1 MRVLVAIFLHQ
12 PLVSSVL
19 QILGHSNRFVMVSH
33 CFKLL
38 FPYDIWWGASV
49 HMLIFQP
56 TVFFREVSKSFGPV
70 FNRLFVVIRN
80 VCWILRVL
88 CTFGI
93 TILYIFCKYF
103 LPVCGLSSNSL
114 WFLVKFVLF
123 LFPWGVKLDC
133 WFVSF
138 LLSKYNCWSSRH
150 GSAVSESN

>member
-19 QILGHSNRFVMVSH
+19 QILGHSNRCVVVSH

-56 TVFFREVSKSFGPV
+56 TVFFREVSKSFGPA

-88 CTFGI
+88 CIFGI
-93 TILYIFCKYF
+93 TILYNIYLLQIFS
-103 LPVCGLSSNSL
+103 PSL
-114 WFLVKFVLF
+114 WFIFQFSVIFGKVCSLSISLRCEVSLLVCVLS
-123 LFPWGVKLDC
+123 
-133 WFVSF
+133 SF
-138 LLSKYNCWSSRH
+138 KI
-150 GSAVSESN
+150 